1 MDKTIINLNKEKKRK
16 LTVSFYLAHHDDETL
31 FYMGL
36 LLFLKKN
43 KNIIKKINII
53 IFTDILT
60 ENTNH
65 NTQKKKL
72 NNFKKVINKIGN
84 IRYKCLNFSNNIVN
98 DKCSEIKELN
108 EKIEKI
114 NENLTEIKQNKR
126 SGNFMMFPSKNI
138 QEEKKKEKS
147 KLVLKRTELRE
158 KIRNFE
164 LNGKLNIN
172 YVKYINILDKLENK
186 LNSDII
192 FTHNKL
198 GEYGHNQHK
207 LVYLLIKILKAGRWK
222 NKLIYTPSNCES
234 EICLVVDKDEKQEF
248 LKMYDFKDTKE
259 RKNIWFNQ
267 TLKNYAHWADN
278 DFEYYSVLS

>member
-1 MDKTIINLNKEKKRK
+1 MNNIIVNLHKEKRK
-16 LTVSFYLAHHDDETL
+16 KLNVSFYLAHHDDETL

-43 KNIIKKINII
+43 KNIIEKINII

-84 IRYKCLNFSNNIVN
+84 IRYKCLKFSNKIVN
-98 DKCSEIKELN
+98 DGCKDINIFQDKINKINQNLAILKTLPNAWIPSIKE
-108 EKIEKI
+108 
-114 NENLTEIKQNKR
+114 
-126 SGNFMMFPSKNI
+126 
-138 QEEKKKEKS
+138 KKA
-147 KLVLKRTELRE
+147 ELIVERE
-158 KIRNFE
+158 KIRNEIRNFK
-164 LNGKLNIN
+164 LKGKLNIN
-172 YVKYINILDKLENK
+172 YAIYVNKLDKIENK

-207 LVYLLIKILKAGRWK
+207 LVYILIKILKAGRWK
-222 NKLIYTPSNCES
+222 NKLIYTPSNCETKT
-234 EICLVVDKDEKQEF
+234 CLAINKSKKQEF
-248 LKMYDFKDTKE
+248 LKMYDFKDTEE

-267 TLKNYAHWADN
+267 TLKNYSYWSSN
-278 DFEYYSVLS
+278 NFEYYSIFS